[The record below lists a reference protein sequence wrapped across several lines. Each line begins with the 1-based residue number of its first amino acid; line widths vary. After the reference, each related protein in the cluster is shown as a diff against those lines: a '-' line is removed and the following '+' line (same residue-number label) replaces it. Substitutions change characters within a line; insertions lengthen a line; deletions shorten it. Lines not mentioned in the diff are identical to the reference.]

1 MVSDVASPQM
11 SDTTLER
18 CAFEL
23 QGVYPEL
30 DTGALTI
37 AVDTPAELALDGAGL
52 HARFPRSEAAAEQLA
67 LQTALLPHLRG
78 FLSPAVPLFE
88 RRGEPSRE
96 WPHGW
101 YAAPQVAGKPMRA
114 AAINDDNIERLV
126 RGLAQFL
133 FELHQFPL
141 PRARSRGLPP
151 PRRWRERAEQLARDN
166 AAALRPLL
174 RFSEHARIRRWWRAF
189 LDDEASW
196 AFEPTVVHGGL
207 REEHLLLDA
216 YMRDL
221 IGVVGWDFV
230 QAGDPAADFAAVV
243 EAYGS
248 DFGWRVMT
256 RYGELGGAVDAAFFR
271 RVRQQG
277 VVMRFREAA
286 EAATAGDDDRSAAAV
301 EALRASAA
309 LRG

>member
-1 MVSDVASPQM
+1 MDSA
-11 SDTTLER
+11 LER
-18 CAFEL
+18 AAFEL
-23 QGVYPEL
+23 RGLYPEL
-30 DTGALTI
+30 DAGALTV
-37 AVDTPAELALDGAGL
+37 AAHTSDELALNGAGL
-52 HARFPRSEAAAEQLA
+52 HARFPRSETAAEQLA
-67 LQTALLPHLRG
+67 LQAALLPHLRG

-101 YAAPQVAGKPMRA
+101 YAAPQVPGKPMRA
-114 AAINDDNIERLV
+114 AVINDDNIERLV

-141 PRARSRGLPP
+141 PRARSRGLAP
-151 PRRWRERAEQLARDN
+151 PRAWRESAERLSRDS

-189 LDDEASW
+189 LGDEASW
-196 AFEPTVVHGGL
+196 SFEPAVIHGGL
-207 REEHLLLDA
+207 REEQLLLDA
-216 YMRDL
+216 YMREL
-221 IGVVGWDFV
+221 IGVLGWERV
-230 QAGDPAADFAAVV
+230 QTGDPAGDFAAVV

-256 RYGELGGAVDAAFFR
+256 RYGELGGEVDTAFFR

-286 EAATAGDDDRSAAAV
+286 EAAAAGDDERSATAV
-301 EALRASAA
+301 AALRASAA